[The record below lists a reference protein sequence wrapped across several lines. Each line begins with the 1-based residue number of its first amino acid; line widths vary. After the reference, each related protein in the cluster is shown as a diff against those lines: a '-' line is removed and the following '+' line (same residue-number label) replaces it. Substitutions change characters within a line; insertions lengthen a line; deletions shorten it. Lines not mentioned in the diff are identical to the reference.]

1 MDLFL
6 VMDLGYRLV
15 RGSVAAPPE
24 PWETVIAVYPRVGHI
39 ADTVL
44 NSLPYDDRRAIH
56 APLPIVLGKIND
68 EMLSPAAWGT
78 HPPEKGPADCEVGRQ
93 PRRKRKRSPAAT
105 PQRVVRVGRSPMKA
119 GD

>member
-6 VMDLGYRLV
+6 VMDMGYLLV

-24 PWETVIAVYPRVGHI
+24 PWETVIAVFPRVGHI

-44 NSLPYDDRRAIH
+44 NSLPHDDRKAIH
-56 APLPIVLGKIND
+56 APLPTVLAKIND
-68 EMLSPAAWGT
+68 EMLSPATWET
-78 HPPEKGPADCEVGRQ
+78 QPEKGREVGRK
-93 PRRKRKRSPAAT
+93 PRKRKRSPAAT

-119 GD
+119 EV